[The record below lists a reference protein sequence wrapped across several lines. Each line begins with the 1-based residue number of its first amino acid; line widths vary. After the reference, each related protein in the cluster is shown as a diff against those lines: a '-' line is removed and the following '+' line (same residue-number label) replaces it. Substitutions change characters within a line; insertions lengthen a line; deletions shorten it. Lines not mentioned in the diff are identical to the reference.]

1 MHVVFADYRE
11 YFHYAVSFDLNFCNK
26 QSLDVMFFLL
36 ISIRPCMHMSQ
47 IIFVVTIAAKEIPTK
62 KHRTKFQYYSKYY

>member
-1 MHVVFADYRE
+1 
-11 YFHYAVSFDLNFCNK
+11 
-26 QSLDVMFFLL
+26 MFFLL

-47 IIFVVTIAAKEIPTK
+47 IIFVVIIAAKEIPTK